1 MPVHLRADP
10 ADYAS
15 AVLVPG
21 DPKRARYMAETF
33 FDPGARCVNDERGML
48 GFTGTYRGTP
58 ISVQSVGMGGP
69 SAGIYYNELIQL
81 GATRIV
87 RVGTAGGL
95 ADNLQMADTIV
106 CLSGTPDDP
115 SVAQLTDGEPH
126 APTGDWRLIELSARL
141 AREQGATVHVGSVVS
156 SALFYDTRQGQFMR
170 WKQRGHLA
178 VEMEVATLYTLAA
191 IHRIEAV
198 ALVTV
203 SDLIEESGNVERISD
218 EDLQR
223 GVDRMMAVACDVA
236 IAELD

>member
-1 MPVHLRADP
+1 
-10 ADYAS
+10 
-15 AVLVPG
+15 
-21 DPKRARYMAETF
+21 MAETF

-48 GFTGTYRGTP
+48 GFTGTYHGTP

-95 ADNLQMADTIV
+95 ADTLQMADTIV

-115 SVAQLTDGEPH
+115 SVAQLTDGEAH

-141 AREQGATVHVGSVVS
+141 AREKGATVHVGSVVS
-156 SALFYDTRQGQFMR
+156 SALFYDTRQGQLMR

-191 IHRIEAV
+191 IHRVEAV

-203 SDLIEESGNVERISD
+203 SDLIEESGNVERITD

-236 IAELD
+236 VAELD

>member
-1 MPVHLRADP
+1 
-10 ADYAS
+10 
-15 AVLVPG
+15 
-21 DPKRARYMAETF
+21 MAETF

-48 GFTGTYRGTP
+48 GFTGTYQGTP

-106 CLSGTPDDP
+106 CVSGTPDDP

-156 SALFYDTRQGQFMR
+156 SALFYDTRQGQLMR

-191 IHRIEAV
+191 IHRVEAV

-236 IAELD
+236 IAELG

>member
-1 MPVHLRADP
+1 
-10 ADYAS
+10 
-15 AVLVPG
+15 
-21 DPKRARYMAETF
+21 MAETF

-48 GFTGTYRGTP
+48 GFTGTYHGAP

-81 GATRIV
+81 GAKRIV

-115 SVAQLTDGEPH
+115 SVALLTNGEAH

-141 AREQGATVHVGSVVS
+141 ARDKGATVHVGSVVS
-156 SALFYDTRQGQFMR
+156 SALFYDPREGLFMR
-170 WKQRGHLA
+170 WKERGHLA

-191 IHRIEAV
+191 IHHIEAV

-203 SDLIEESGNVERISD
+203 SDLIREAGDIERISD
-218 EDLQR
+218 EDLQL

-236 IAELD
+236 VAELA

>member
-1 MPVHLRADP
+1 MPVHLRAEP
-10 ADYAS
+10 SDYAP

-48 GFTGTYRGTP
+48 GFTGTYHGTP

-95 ADNLQMADTIV
+95 ADNLKMADTIV

-141 AREQGATVHVGSVVS
+141 ARDQGATVHVGSVVS
-156 SALFYDTRQGQFMR
+156 SALFYDTRQGQLMR

-191 IHRIEAV
+191 LHCVEAV

-236 IAELD
+236 IATLD